1 MTVAHLHLVLNIPD
15 LDPATADPEQVA
27 DDALDWAVR
36 PMSTRGAEVAGARW
50 PLTRGQLAER
60 LFQTMPGLPRHIGEN
75 TVVDCTV
82 RDILDAV
89 EALLNPPWEP

>member
-1 MTVAHLHLVLNIPD
+1 MAHLHLVVEVPD
-15 LDPATADPEQVA
+15 ADPTLDDPESMA
-27 DDALDWAVR
+27 DELIQAEDWAGDW
-36 PMSTRGAEVAGARW
+36 RGAVDLVGARW

-60 LFQTMPGLPRHIGEN
+60 LFQTMPGVGRHIGEN

>member
-1 MTVAHLHLVLNIPD
+1 MAHLHLVLNIPD
-15 LDPATADPEQVA
+15 LDPATEDPEEVA
-27 DDALDWAVR
+27 DRLIDWDHVQWRGPDA
-36 PMSTRGAEVAGARW
+36 PEVAGARW

-60 LFQTMPGLPRHIGEN
+60 LFQTMPGVGRHIGEN

-89 EALLNPPWEP
+89 EALLNPPWEA